1 MKKILIIIILTF
13 FSVAV
18 SQGKMILNN
27 GKEIILSDRINFTN
41 YDPNSYFIM
50 INSNRYLKSKI
61 ALLRL
66 QNGKVLFRSG
76 LTISEYN
83 SLPIIDKAKADKRT
97 SSKKFKNINQTLL
110 DGLNEE
116 QKQIYLIA
124 YDSTI
129 SSPVKFFCISGGACS
144 IVTITILLAN
154 PALFLP
160 RF

>member
-1 MKKILIIIILTF
+1 MKKLIIILTL
-13 FSVAV
+13 FSIAIG
-18 SQGKMILNN
+18 QDKMILKS
-27 GKEIILSDRINFTN
+27 GEEIILEDRTN
-41 YDPNSYFIM
+41 YYDYNHEDSFI
-50 INSNRYLKSKI
+50 
-61 ALLRL
+61 
-66 QNGKVLFRSG
+66 F
-76 LTISEYN
+76 YN
-83 SLPIIDKAKADKRT
+83 SKYFSKKNIAQLKLDNGDIIFKSGMPFSKYESLSIKKKAKADKRT

-116 QKQIYLIA
+116 QKQIYFIA

>member
-1 MKKILIIIILTF
+1 MKNFIYTLLLFSTVFSQDKIILK
-13 FSVAV
+13 S
-18 SQGKMILNN
+18 GE
-27 GKEIILSDRINFTN
+27 EIILEDRTN
-41 YDPNSYFIM
+41 YYDYNFEDSFIFYDSKYFSKKNIAQ
-50 INSNRYLKSKI
+50 LKLDNGDIIFKSGMPFSKY
-61 ALLRL
+61 
-66 QNGKVLFRSG
+66 
-76 LTISEYN
+76 E
-83 SLPIIDKAKADKRT
+83 SLSIKKKAKADKRT

>member
-1 MKKILIIIILTF
+1 MKKFIYTLLLFSTIFSQDKIILK
-13 FSVAV
+13 S
-18 SQGKMILNN
+18 GE
-27 GKEIILSDRINFTN
+27 EIIFEDRTN
-41 YDPNSYFIM
+41 YYDYNFEDSFIFYDSKYFSKKNIAQ
-50 INSNRYLKSKI
+50 LKLDNGDIIFKSGMPFSKY
-61 ALLRL
+61 
-66 QNGKVLFRSG
+66 
-76 LTISEYN
+76 E
-83 SLPIIDKAKADKRT
+83 SLSIKKKAKADKRT

-124 YDSTI
+124 YDRTI

>member
-1 MKKILIIIILTF
+1 MKKLIILLTL
-13 FSVAV
+13 FSVAI
-18 SQGKMILNN
+18 SQDKMILKS
-27 GKEIILSDRINFTN
+27 GEEIILEDRTN
-41 YDPNSYFIM
+41 YYDYNLEDSFI
-50 INSNRYLKSKI
+50 
-61 ALLRL
+61 
-66 QNGKVLFRSG
+66 F
-76 LTISEYN
+76 YN
-83 SLPIIDKAKADKRT
+83 SKYFSKKNIAQLKLNNGDIIFKSGMPFSKYESLSIKKKAKADKRT

-129 SSPVKFFCISGGACS
+129 SSPVKFFCITGGACS

>member
-1 MKKILIIIILTF
+1 MPFSKYESLSIKK
-13 FSVAV
+13 
-18 SQGKMILNN
+18 
-27 GKEIILSDRINFTN
+27 
-41 YDPNSYFIM
+41 
-50 INSNRYLKSKI
+50 
-61 ALLRL
+61 
-66 QNGKVLFRSG
+66 
-76 LTISEYN
+76 
-83 SLPIIDKAKADKRT
+83 KAKADKRT

-129 SSPVKFFCISGGACS
+129 SSPVKFFCISGVACS

>member
-1 MKKILIIIILTF
+1 MPFSKYESLSIKK
-13 FSVAV
+13 
-18 SQGKMILNN
+18 
-27 GKEIILSDRINFTN
+27 
-41 YDPNSYFIM
+41 
-50 INSNRYLKSKI
+50 
-61 ALLRL
+61 
-66 QNGKVLFRSG
+66 
-76 LTISEYN
+76 
-83 SLPIIDKAKADKRT
+83 KAKADKRT

>member
-1 MKKILIIIILTF
+1 MFSTVFSQDKIILK
-13 FSVAV
+13 S
-18 SQGKMILNN
+18 GE
-27 GKEIILSDRINFTN
+27 EIILEDRTN
-41 YDPNSYFIM
+41 YYDYNFEDSFIFYDSKYFSKKNIAK
-50 INSNRYLKSKI
+50 LKLDNGDIIFKSGMPFSKY
-61 ALLRL
+61 
-66 QNGKVLFRSG
+66 
-76 LTISEYN
+76 E
-83 SLPIIDKAKADKRT
+83 SLSIKKKAKADKRT

-116 QKQIYLIA
+116 QKQIYLTS
-124 YDSTI
+124 YNSTI

>member
-1 MKKILIIIILTF
+1 MYKIVLIIALKSIL
-13 FSVAV
+13 FS
-18 SQGKMILNN
+18 QDKMILKS
-27 GKEIILSDRINFTN
+27 GKEIILDDRTN
-41 YDPNSYFIM
+41 YTNYEKNKSFI
-50 INSNRYLKSKI
+50 
-61 ALLRL
+61 
-66 QNGKVLFRSG
+66 V
-76 LTISEYN
+76 YN
-83 SLPIIDKAKADKRT
+83 SKFYGKKSIAQLKLDNGDIIFKSGMPISKYESLSIEKKAKADRRT

>member
-1 MKKILIIIILTF
+1 MKKLIIILTL
-13 FSVAV
+13 FSIAIG
-18 SQGKMILNN
+18 QDKMFLKS
-27 GKEIILSDRINFTN
+27 GEEIILEDRTN
-41 YDPNSYFIM
+41 YYDYNLEDSFI
-50 INSNRYLKSKI
+50 
-61 ALLRL
+61 
-66 QNGKVLFRSG
+66 F
-76 LTISEYN
+76 YN
-83 SLPIIDKAKADKRT
+83 SKYFSKKNIAQLKLDNGDIIFKSGMPFSKYESLSIKKKAKADKRT

>member
-1 MKKILIIIILTF
+1 MKIKKIHFIGIGGIGMSSLAF
-13 FSVAV
+13 F
-18 SQGKMILNN
+18 LN
-27 GKEIILSDRINFTN
+27 
-41 YDPNSYFIM
+41 
-50 INSNRYLKSKI
+50 
-61 ALLRL
+61 
-66 QNGKVLFRSG
+66 
-76 LTISEYN
+76 
-83 SLPIIDKAKADKRT
+83 
-97 SSKKFKNINQTLL
+97 KKFKNINQTLL

-116 QKQIYLIA
+116 QKQIYLIV

>member
-1 MKKILIIIILTF
+1 MKKLIILLTL
-13 FSVAV
+13 FSVAI
-18 SQGKMILNN
+18 SQDKMILKN
-27 GKEIILSDRINFTN
+27 GEEIILEDRTN
-41 YDPNSYFIM
+41 YYNYNLEDSFI
-50 INSNRYLKSKI
+50 
-61 ALLRL
+61 
-66 QNGKVLFRSG
+66 F
-76 LTISEYN
+76 YN
-83 SLPIIDKAKADKRT
+83 SKYFSKKNIAQLKLENGDIIFKSGMPFSKYESLSIKKKAKADKRT

>member
-1 MKKILIIIILTF
+1 MKKLIIILTL
-13 FSVAV
+13 FSIAIG
-18 SQGKMILNN
+18 QDKMILKS
-27 GKEIILSDRINFTN
+27 GEEIILEDRTN
-41 YDPNSYFIM
+41 YYDYNLEDSFI
-50 INSNRYLKSKI
+50 
-61 ALLRL
+61 
-66 QNGKVLFRSG
+66 F
-76 LTISEYN
+76 YN
-83 SLPIIDKAKADKRT
+83 SKYFSKKNIAQLKLDNGDIIFKSGMPFSKYESLSIKKKAKADKRT

-110 DGLNEE
+110 DGLNEK

>member
-1 MKKILIIIILTF
+1 MKKLIIILTL
-13 FSVAV
+13 FSIAIG
-18 SQGKMILNN
+18 QDKMILKS
-27 GKEIILSDRINFTN
+27 GEEIILEDRTN
-41 YDPNSYFIM
+41 YYDYNLEDSFI
-50 INSNRYLKSKI
+50 
-61 ALLRL
+61 
-66 QNGKVLFRSG
+66 F
-76 LTISEYN
+76 YN
-83 SLPIIDKAKADKRT
+83 SKYFSKKNFAQLKLDNGDIIFKSGMPFSKYESLSIKKKAKADKRT